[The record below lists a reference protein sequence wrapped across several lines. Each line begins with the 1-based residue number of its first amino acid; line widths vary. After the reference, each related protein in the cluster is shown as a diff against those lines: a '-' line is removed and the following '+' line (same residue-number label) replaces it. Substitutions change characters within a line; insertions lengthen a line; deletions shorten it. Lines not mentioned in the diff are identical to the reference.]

1 MRKYLLTAIVL
12 SFVLLPSYG
21 FCSNILG
28 VVNDA
33 QGNPLNGCHV
43 SVTDSSGKVV
53 RDGRTDL
60 YGRYCIPAVDP
71 GTYTLMLDPNGAVVQ
86 SGSGVVNLQLEGLTV
101 DWTGAKDKPAVAT
114 STPGVA
120 SPAAATC
127 GGGLGWWDAGVA
139 ATALAVTS
147 GGVLGGL
154 CGVGVICGGGGG
166 PSPAVSGSH

>member
-1 MRKYLLTAIVL
+1 MRKYILTAIVL
-12 SFVLLPSYG
+12 AFVLAPSYG

-43 SVTDSSGKVV
+43 SVTDSGGKVV
-53 RDGRTDL
+53 REGRTDL

-71 GTYTLMLDPNGAVVQ
+71 GTYTLMLDPNGAPVQ
-86 SGSGVVNLQLEGLTV
+86 SGSGVVNLELEGLTV
-101 DWTGAKDKPAVAT
+101 DWKGTKDKPAVAT

-127 GGGLGWWDAGVA
+127 GVAWWDNWGVGATAFAVTGGGVA
-139 ATALAVTS
+139 
-147 GGVLGGL
+147 GGL
-154 CGVGVICGGGGG
+154 CAAGVICGGGGSSG
-166 PSPAVSGSH
+166 PPAFSGSR

>member
-1 MRKYLLTAIVL
+1 
-12 SFVLLPSYG
+12 
-21 FCSNILG
+21 
-28 VVNDA
+28 
-33 QGNPLNGCHV
+33 
-43 SVTDSSGKVV
+43 
-53 RDGRTDL
+53 
-60 YGRYCIPAVDP
+60 
-71 GTYTLMLDPNGAVVQ
+71 MLDPNGAAVQ

-127 GGGLGWWDAGVA
+127 GGLGWWDAGVA